1 MKRFPLILT
10 YSFLG
15 LALFASPVTEGQK
28 KFIKGNIADKTAAVK
43 DASYS
48 EALILSGKGINFVL
62 ENQPVLGKDRDL
74 ITLAVASILS
84 LPKDNEIISGQLPQL
99 HSQLVSI
106 FNLFEDDTV
115 RIAVL
120 NKLESMSPAVSA
132 EKKEESVQL
141 MNNYLSGV
149 TSKNSPVVEKTI
161 SCLGNTGNR
170 ESFKIIYNAW
180 KKNTFPV
187 YQKQTEKSLISLS
200 QVHSEEALKVI
211 ISSNITELT
220 SYFNLIQKSPEI
232 SKNFKAEIAENTLSV
247 TIINMDDNSGN
258 SSDKTK
264 LQQACLSVI
273 SEANWTR
280 ANNLAI
286 KYFNV
291 AKTEY
296 QEGKMQEAQ
305 FINVIECI
313 TKLSST
319 DTSKTLSGY
328 LAEMNK
334 QAENNNIPAQN
345 VVLTVIKSLGV
356 LGDKS
361 AFDNLLYV
369 TYLNYPEEVKGAARD
384 SLAKL
389 KW

>member
-1 MKRFPLILT
+1 
-10 YSFLG
+10 
-15 LALFASPVTEGQK
+15 
-28 KFIKGNIADKTAAVK
+28 
-43 DASYS
+43 
-48 EALILSGKGINFVL
+48 
-62 ENQPVLGKDRDL
+62 
-74 ITLAVASILS
+74 
-84 LPKDNEIISGQLPQL
+84 
-99 HSQLVSI
+99 
-106 FNLFEDDTV
+106 
-115 RIAVL
+115 
-120 NKLESMSPAVSA
+120 
-132 EKKEESVQL
+132 